1 MTTSPH
7 STSESFVDA
16 ASDLLDSLLYSV
28 SHDLRSPL
36 LTVSLS
42 AQVLEHTLG
51 DEISQST
58 TEALNSLR
66 AASVDLERMLSTLN
80 ALSRATRRPIEP
92 ISLTLDTIIPEA
104 PSEGTADSAVLLDR
118 TTGTDLAKLIAASD
132 NSLAIDPSATQVTLE
147 WTVDGLPDQP
157 SPLTALTASLQNYA
171 GGPIERL
178 ACMEIAL
185 NREGGS
191 LELIEGRVHV
201 SLPLDGPTR

>member
-7 STSESFVDA
+7 STSESFVDSA
-16 ASDLLDSLLYSV
+16 ADLLDSLLYSV

-51 DEISQST
+51 DDISQST

-80 ALSRATRRPIEP
+80 ALSRATRRPIDP
-92 ISLTLDTIIPEA
+92 TSLALNAIA
-104 PSEGTADSAVLLDR
+104 PAAPASTADIAVFLDR
-118 TTGTDLAKLIAASD
+118 ATATDLAKISAASD
-132 NSLAIDPSATQVTLE
+132 NSLSIDPSANRVILE
-147 WTVDGLPDQP
+147 WTIEGAPDNP
-157 SPLTALTASLQNYA
+157 SPLIALTGSLHNYA

-178 ACMEIAL
+178 ACVEIAL
-185 NREGGS
+185 NRESGS
-191 LELIEGRVHV
+191 LELHEGRVRV

>member
-7 STSESFVDA
+7 NISESFLDSA
-16 ASDLLDSLLYSV
+16 ADLLDSLFYSV

-51 DEISQST
+51 DDIAQST

-66 AASVDLERMLSTLN
+66 AASTDLERMLATLN
-80 ALSRATRRPIEP
+80 ALSRATRRPIETT
-92 ISLTLDTIIPEA
+92 SLTLDAIAADA
-104 PSEGTADSAVLLDR
+104 PDDIAVLLDR
-118 TTGTDLAKLIAASD
+118 ATATDIARLIAASEQ
-132 NSLAIDPSATQVTLE
+132 SATIEQSSGQVTLGWAIE
-147 WTVDGLPDQP
+147 NAPEAS

-171 GGPIERL
+171 GTLIEGL
-178 ACMEIAL
+178 ACVEIAL

-191 LELIEGRVHV
+191 LELTQGHVRV
-201 SLPLDGPTR
+201 SLPLDGPPRAV